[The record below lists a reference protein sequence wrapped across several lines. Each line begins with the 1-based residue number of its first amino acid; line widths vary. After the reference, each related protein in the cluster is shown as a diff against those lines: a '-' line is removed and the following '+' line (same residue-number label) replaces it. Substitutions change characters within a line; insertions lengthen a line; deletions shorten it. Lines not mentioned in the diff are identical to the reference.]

1 MPKITAMPNSDR
13 KYATIHYHSYLQLDK
28 ILGAQQLRSAE
39 LEQSPAHEEMLFIIV
54 HQVYELWFK
63 QIAHEVDSVIRMFRG
78 DNVDERSIGTAVSR
92 LNRVVEIEKLLI
104 QQIQVMETMTAL
116 DFLDFRNYLFPAS
129 GFQSFQFRK
138 VEAMLGLPETERITY
153 NNKHYAS
160 DFAQTQ
166 QSELNT
172 LSNGSTLFKVVE
184 EWLER
189 TPFLQFGSFEFLAH
203 YRTAV
208 DKMLAREQEAIRS
221 TNYLDEQEKAMRLRM
236 LGSTDTYFQSV
247 LDPNVHRQLQEEG
260 KSRLSYRAT
269 VAALFINLYRDEP
282 ILHQPFNL
290 LRVLID
296 IDELFTT
303 WRYRH
308 AQMVLRMLGRK
319 IGTGGSSGHD
329 YLQSTAIKHHIF
341 SDLHN
346 ISTLLI
352 PRSELPA
359 LPDDL
364 RQQLGFYYTEQA
376 KKHV

>member
-1 MPKITAMPNSDR
+1 MPKPDQ
-13 KYATIHYHSYLQLDK
+13 KYATVHYHSYLQLDK

-39 LEQSPAHEEMLFIIV
+39 LEEKPAHEEMLFIIV

-63 QIAHEVDSVIRMFRG
+63 QIAHETQSVINMFQG

-92 LNRVVEIEKLLI
+92 LNRVAEIQRLLI
-104 QQIQVMETMTAL
+104 QQIQVLETMTAL

-129 GFQSFQFRK
+129 GFQSFQFRQ
-138 VEAMLGLPETERITY
+138 VETMLGLPEHERITY

-160 DFAQTQ
+160 DFAETQ
-166 QSELNT
+166 QAELERMNA
-172 LSNGSTLFKVVE
+172 GGTLFSVVE

-189 TPFLQFGSFEFLAH
+189 TPFLNFGKFDFLAH

-208 DKMLAREQEAIRS
+208 GNMLEKEQAAIRS
-221 TNYLDEQEKAMRLRM
+221 TDYLGEAEKEMRLRM

-247 LDPNVHRQLQEEG
+247 LDPAAHRQLQEEG
-260 KSRLSYRAT
+260 KLRLSYRAT

-290 LRVLID
+290 LRCLID

-329 YLQSTAIKHHIF
+329 YLHATAVKHHIF
-341 SDLHN
+341 KDLHN

-352 PRSELPA
+352 PRSELPG
-359 LPDDL
+359 LPEDL
-364 RQQLGFYYTEQA
+364 RRQLGFYYTEHA
-376 KKHV
+376 TKLSEN

>member
-1 MPKITAMPNSDR
+1 MN

-39 LEQSPAHEEMLFIIV
+39 LEQAPAHEEMLFIIV

-63 QIAHEVDSVIRMFRG
+63 QIAHEVQSVIDMFKG

-138 VEAMLGLPETERITY
+138 VEAMLGLPEQERITY

-160 DFAQTQ
+160 DFAETQ
-166 QSELNT
+166 QADLANISSGNT
-172 LSNGSTLFKVVE
+172 LFRVVE
-184 EWLER
+184 DWLER
-189 TPFLQFGSFEFLAH
+189 TPFLQFGKFEFLQH
-203 YRTAV
+203 YRMAV
-208 DKMLAREQEAIRS
+208 DHMLAREQEAIRS
-221 TNYLDEQEKAMRLRM
+221 TSYLDDQEKAMRLRM
-236 LGSTDTYFQSV
+236 LGSTDTYFQSI
-247 LDPNVHRQLQEEG
+247 LDPAIHEQMQTEG
-260 KSRLSYRAT
+260 RLRLSYKAT

-290 LRVLID
+290 LRGLID

-329 YLQSTAIKHHIF
+329 YLQATAAKHLIF

-359 LPDDL
+359 LPGEL
-364 RQQLGFYYTEQA
+364 RQQLGFYYTEHRQ
-376 KKHV
+376 K

>member
-1 MPKITAMPNSDR
+1 MSTPDQ
-13 KYATIHYHSYLQLDK
+13 KYATIHYHDYLQLDT
-28 ILGAQQLRSAE
+28 ILGAQHLRSAE
-39 LEQSPAHEEMLFIIV
+39 LEEKPAHEELLFIIV

-63 QIAHEVDSVIRMFRG
+63 QIGHEVQSVIDMFKVG
-78 DNVDERSIGTAVSR
+78 NVDERSIGTAVAR
-92 LNRVVEIEKLLI
+92 LNRVVEIQKLLI
-104 QQIQVMETMTAL
+104 QQILVLETMTAL

-138 VEAMLGLPETERITY
+138 VETMLGLPEKDRITY

-160 DFAQTQ
+160 DFGAVQQT
-166 QSELNT
+166 ELEHIIASKNT
-172 LSNGSTLFKVVE
+172 LFGVVE

-189 TPFLQFGSFEFLAH
+189 TPFLDFGDFNFLAH
-203 YRTAV
+203 YRKAV
-208 DKMLAREQEAIRS
+208 GKMLDKEQAAIRS
-221 TNYLDEQEKAMRLRM
+221 TQYLGEQEKEMRLRM

-247 LDPNVHRQLQEEG
+247 LDPTVHSQLLEEG
-260 KSRLSYRAT
+260 KLRLSYHAT

-296 IDELFTT
+296 IDELFTS

-329 YLQSTAIKHHIF
+329 YLHATAVKHHIF
-341 SDLHN
+341 TDLHN

-352 PRSELPA
+352 PRSELPG
-359 LPDDL
+359 LPEDL
-364 RQQLGFYYTEQA
+364 TRQLGFYYTEQIR
-376 KKHV
+376 K